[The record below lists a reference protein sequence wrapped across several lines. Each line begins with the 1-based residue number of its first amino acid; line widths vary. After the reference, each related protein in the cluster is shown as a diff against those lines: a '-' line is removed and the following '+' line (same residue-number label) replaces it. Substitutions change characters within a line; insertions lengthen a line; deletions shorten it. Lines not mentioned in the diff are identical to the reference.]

1 MLPFK
6 SELTAFFS
14 FYSPFLIFFHTLC
27 PPHSFILTHTQV
39 FSFFLF
45 FVCWWGEWLDRD
57 RGREGQK
64 QGESVSE
71 GDMK

>member
-14 FYSPFLIFFHTLC
+14 RFIPFSSIFFTVC
-27 PPHSFILTHTQV
+27 PPRSLILTHTQV

-45 FVCWWGEWLDRD
+45 FCLVVGGVVGQRS
-57 RGREGQK
+57 REGRRET
-64 QGESVSE
+64 GGVCERE
-71 GDMK
+71 